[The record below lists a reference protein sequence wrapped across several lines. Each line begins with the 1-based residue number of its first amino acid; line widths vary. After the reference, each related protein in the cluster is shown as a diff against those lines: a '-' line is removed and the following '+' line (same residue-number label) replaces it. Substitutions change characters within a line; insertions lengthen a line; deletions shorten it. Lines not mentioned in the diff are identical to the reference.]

1 MYLLQKFY
9 QVERVQCVLKNS
21 CTRVAL
27 EGGPVSVN
35 PEGNQQA
42 AGIYLG
48 EKRHLFDT
56 LKSAS
61 G

>member
-1 MYLLQKFY
+1 ML
-9 QVERVQCVLKNS
+9 RKNS
-21 CTRVAL
+21 CTRMAL

-42 AGIYLG
+42 AVVYLG

-56 LKSAS
+56 VPQGEAALFSKD
-61 G
+61 